1 MWGAPLRLP
10 AVLSHGARLRELCG
24 VPFKRAP
31 LPCRGLCP
39 RDLATSQ
46 RSCPGSTALG
56 VGSQHE
62 TVALVRVTGP
72 PWGVGAGLAVHL
84 LGCREDRDLTRA
96 NCTAPVLVAGPA
108 FNFCRSWTETLCRNL
123 GRRG

>member
-1 MWGAPLRLP
+1 MRGAPPRLP

-39 RDLATSQ
+39 RDLATLQ

-62 TVALVRVTGP
+62 TVALVSVTGP
-72 PWGVGAGLAVHL
+72 PCLSLSFVDGASGWSLLSTSWAVVRI
-84 LGCREDRDLTRA
+84 GI
-96 NCTAPVLVAGPA
+96 
-108 FNFCRSWTETLCRNL
+108 
-123 GRRG
+123 